1 MKIAL
6 IRREY
11 ITHIDGVNR
20 FIAWL
25 GEAFRKL
32 GHDVVVISWGFYN
45 VDRDELSKW
54 IKDIHA
60 LDEEIEVM
68 TLMDKPTHGDPWS
81 RITFDW
87 LIKGAKLLKKEEVDI
102 AIVNG
107 VIPLSSRPKI
117 AIAHGPISISKIQH
131 MVIKALYA
139 TYDMVICVSS
149 KSRQEYASIVNCEAI
164 IPLPMKLS
172 LYNPL
177 DYRQRSNT
185 IVHIGTRS
193 VKNPEIS
200 IKTIDI
206 LRRKG
211 YDVNLAV
218 IGPYSKQVEELAK
231 GDNSIELHF
240 NAEEREKMRILCGAK
255 ALILPSSNET
265 FSFTAME
272 AMACGTP
279 VVVSDAVPEEVVID
293 GYNGVRVRS
302 LNPKDYA
309 AVLERLLVDK
319 ELWIRLST
327 NGIEFVKQFDYINI
341 AKRYIEISERLIKEG

>member
-32 GHDVVVISWGFYN
+32 GHDVVVISWGFYGVN
-45 VDRDELSKW
+45 RSELNRWFKNMHS
-54 IKDIHA
+54 
-60 LDEEIEVM
+60 LDEELEVL

-81 RITFDW
+81 KIAFDW
-87 LIKGAKLLKKEEVDI
+87 LTKGAKLLKKEGIDG

-107 VIPLSSRPKI
+107 VIPLSFRPKI
-117 AIAHGPISISKIQH
+117 AVAHGPISISKIQRLI
-131 MVIKALYA
+131 IKALYA
-139 TYDMVICVSS
+139 TYDMVICVSN
-149 KSRQEYASIVNCEAI
+149 KSRQEYAGIVNCETI

-177 DYRQRSNT
+177 GYRQRSNT
-185 IVHIGTRS
+185 IVHIGTRP
-193 VKNPEIS
+193 VKKPEIS
-200 IKTIDI
+200 IETIN
-206 LRRKG
+206 LLKRKG
-211 YDVNLAV
+211 YDVNLAI

-231 GDNSIELHF
+231 SNNFTQLHF
-240 NAEEREKMRILCGAK
+240 NAEEREKVRILCGAK

-279 VVVSDAVPEEVVID
+279 VVASDAVPEEVIVD

-302 LNPKDYA
+302 LNPQDYA
-309 AVLERLLVDK
+309 AALEKLLVDE
-319 ELWIRLST
+319 ELWIKLST
-327 NGIEFVKQFDYINI
+327 NGIEFIKQFDYINI
-341 AKRYIEISERLIKEG
+341 AKRYIEIVEKLIKEG